1 MSEFGLSGYDS
12 AVLTSNQDIGD
23 YFEGVVRYSLQ
34 DGEPFA
40 QADFKLC
47 ANWVINEVAA
57 KLNAE
62 NLPSW
67 KFGVSDDTL
76 GHILRRLREGTIGAK
91 TAKELFSEF
100 WDEARTAGYER
111 QGGHP
116 ELVNELIE
124 TRGLKQLSDSGA
136 IEAILDEVLAAN
148 SKSVEE
154 YRAGKEKAFN
164 ALVGQAMKATKGK
177 GNPAQINEIL
187 KKKLAG

>member
-1 MSEFGLSGYDS
+1 MSECRLSEYDS
-12 AVLTSNQDIGD
+12 AVLTSNQEIGN
-23 YFEGVVRYSLQ
+23 YFEGVVKSSLKS
-34 DGEPFA
+34 GEPLS

-76 GHILRRLREGTIGAK
+76 GYILRQLRGGIIGAK

-100 WDEARTAGYER
+100 WDQARAAAYER

-116 ELVNELIE
+116 QRVDELIK
-124 TRGLKQLSDSGA
+124 TRGLTQLSDSGA
-136 IEAILDEVLAAN
+136 IEKILDEVLAAN
-148 SKSVEE
+148 PKSVEE
-154 YRAGKEKAFN
+154 FRAGKEKAFN
-164 ALVGQAMKATKGK
+164 ALVGQAMKATRGK